1 VLAEPLTARTDL
13 PAFPTSSVDGWA
25 VRGEG
30 PWRPVGRVLAG
41 ERPAP
46 LTADGDCVE
55 IATGAMVPVGTTAI
69 IRVENSTVD
78 SDGLV
83 RGTPRERPDWRQ
95 PGEEATA
102 GEVLMPAGSPVT
114 PGLVG
119 LAASAGYDTLSVRR
133 APRSA
138 VLVFGDELLTTGL
151 PGDGRVRDA
160 LGPQVPAWLRR
171 FGATAESGA
180 VSLVVDTL
188 DAHVAAISAA
198 LDHGADLICTTGGTM
213 RGPVDHLHGA
223 LARLGATLLVDAVA
237 VRPGYPMLLASL
249 PAPDGRTALLAG
261 LPGNPQSAVVG
272 MVTLVGPLVAG
283 WLGRPAPDLSTFPRV
298 RLAAPV
304 PGRGGDTH
312 LALVRLWRVRAR
324 RAGGGTWGGGGRCL
338 CYRGRG
344 HDPGDPVAA
353 RRGGAR
359 AGGRRP
365 RRRGGGELRRRGPR
379 PRPRPAG
386 DAPGVRGPPQRRGG
400 AQGGRRGDHG
410 RPAGTRGGGLPPH
423 RGPPR
428 RGGGAG
434 RRGGVRA
441 PGRRVRRLRP
451 ASGRGE
457 GPPAGVETAGLRRR
471 HRGVGQLPVS
481 RPTGPVARKA
491 SSGGSTLRRPPP
503 AGPWRRVWCPRPPAG
518 RRRAGAAPP
527 ARRTGPPPPCP
538 RRTPGRRRPRRRAWR
553 APPRPG
559 AAAATRPAG
568 RRGPAA
574 AGGWTAPPCTAP
586 APRRPG
592 TPAASRSW
600 CRAWPAPGR
609 TPRPAPA
616 ARA

>member
-1 VLAEPLTARTDL
+1 MDATEWRQALQTAWAAGRDAAPPPVAVPLADADGLVLAEPLTARTDL

-249 PAPDGRTALLAG
+249 PAPGGRTALLAG

-312 LALVRLWRVRAR
+312 LALVRLDRD
-324 RAGGGTWGGGGRCL
+324 GGPAYPLPHTGSAML
-338 CYRGRG
+338 RGL
-344 HDPGDPVAA
+344 AA
-353 RRGGAR
+353 AVGFAVIG
-359 AGGRRP
+359 
-365 RRRGGGELRRRGPR
+365 
-379 PRPRPAG
+379 
-386 DAPGVRGPPQRRGG
+386 PGVDG
-400 AQGGRRGDHG
+400 
-410 RPAGTRGGGLPPH
+410 
-423 RGPPR
+423 
-428 RGGGAG
+428 
-434 RRGGVRA
+434 
-441 PGRRVRRLRP
+441 
-451 ASGRGE
+451 
-457 GPPAGVETAGLRRR
+457 
-471 HRGVGQLPVS
+471 
-481 RPTGPVARKA
+481 
-491 SSGGSTLRRPPP
+491 
-503 AGPWRRVWCPRPPAG
+503 
-518 RRRAGAAPP
+518 
-527 ARRTGPPPPCP
+527 RTGDEVPLVPLPLLP
-538 RRTPGRRRPRRRAWR
+538 REKP
-553 APPRPG
+553 
-559 AAAATRPAG
+559 
-568 RRGPAA
+568 
-574 AGGWTAPPCTAP
+574 
-586 APRRPG
+586 
-592 TPAASRSW
+592 
-600 CRAWPAPGR
+600 
-609 TPRPAPA
+609 
-616 ARA
+616 